1 MFGRGL
7 DWAWSVVGRFGVTP
21 EKVEKTKMEFLAWL
35 AERNMDVP
43 QDPHGFL
50 ETFRAFR
57 EDTAGAMSV
66 TDWILG
72 IIIAAIL
79 GVGVALPIVI
89 ETVQTALQNASGITA
104 TVIGVIPVAVAISLL
119 LVFLGR

>member
-1 MFGRGL
+1 MFRPSL
-7 DWAWSVVGRFGVTP
+7 ARNIASKFGVTP
-21 EKVEKTKMEFLAWL
+21 EKVEETKREFLAWL
-35 AERNMDVP
+35 AERNMSVP
-43 QDPHGFL
+43 KDAHEFL

-57 EDTAGAMSV
+57 EDTAGAVSI

-72 IIIAAIL
+72 LIIAAIL

-89 ETVQTALQNASGITA
+89 DVVQTALQNASGITA
-104 TVIGVIPVAVAISLL
+104 TVISVIPVAVAISLL